1 MGRGTWRK
9 VLCEWTCAQFSYGT
23 SIKTG
28 GVCFNKSYC
37 IAFLERE
44 FRRNSIEI
52 PFGKVIDSLILA
64 RKRVRDIN
72 DYTLESLAGYFGISC
87 VQHRARPDCEI
98 LYKVFLELNEI

>member
-1 MGRGTWRK
+1 MGK

-44 FRRNSIEI
+44 FRRNSIWKGNR
-52 PFGKVIDSLILA
+52 FFNTGAKKS
-64 RKRVRDIN
+64 
-72 DYTLESLAGYFGISC
+72 
-87 VQHRARPDCEI
+87 
-98 LYKVFLELNEI
+98 